1 MKEFVQLLSPDKLM
15 PFSKHPFQVR
25 EDESLE
31 ELMESI
37 RSGRASTISEAME
50 DVKKSGNP

>member
-1 MKEFVQLLSPDKLM
+1 MDPLKIG
-15 PFSKHPFQVR
+15 
-25 EDESLE
+25 

-50 DVKKSGNP
+50 DVRQAKDK